1 MAKYIPNPKVIEA
14 IKKDWKSERMI
25 KHCIS
30 RLSNDCTLSNG
41 HIMTFEKPYI
51 KTSFCYGYSLSCTD
65 SESYDRASELAYN
78 AQNDV
83 INFINENIDYSGIKR
98 VYEKL
103 KNAEKV
109 YYNLNHYGF
118 INIENLHNEH
128 DECRL
133 RCEYGTQ
140 SEMYKQYIQFELNNN
155 DKKLIMEKLAEEL
168 QKFVKRLNTYLKK
181 YGLSCV
187 NSWSYWQDA

>member
-1 MAKYIPNPKVIEA
+1 MAKYIPNPKVIDA

-51 KTSFCYGYSLSCTD
+51 KTSFCYGYSLSSSD
-65 SESYDRASELAYN
+65 SESYDRAGEQAYN
-78 AQNDV
+78 ATQDT
-83 INFINENIDYSGIKR
+83 INFINENIDHSGIKR
-98 VYEKL
+98 SYEYLAK
-103 KNAEKV
+103 AEKI
-109 YYNLNHYGF
+109 YYRLDSYGF
-118 INIENLHNEH
+118 ITVNSFCNEH
-128 DECRL
+128 EECRL
-133 RCEYGTQ
+133 RCEFGTQ
-140 SEMYKQYIQFELNNN
+140 SEMYKQYIQFELNDN
-155 DKKLIMEKLAEEL
+155 DKKLIMSKLSEEL

>member
-1 MAKYIPNPKVIEA
+1 MSKYVPNPKVIEA
-14 IKKDWKSERMI
+14 IKKDWESERMI

-51 KTSFCYGYSLSCTD
+51 KTSFCYGYSLSNTD
-65 SESYDRASELAYN
+65 SESFDN
-78 AQNDV
+78 ANEQARKAQEDV
-83 INFINENIDYSGIKR
+83 INFINENIDHSGIKR
-98 VYEKL
+98 AYEALNNSK
-103 KNAEKV
+103 KV
-109 YYNLNHYGF
+109 YYSLNHYGF
-118 INIENLHNEH
+118 INVENLRNEH

-133 RCEYGTQ
+133 RCEFGTE
-140 SEMYKQYIQFELNNN
+140 SEMYKQYIQFELNDD
-155 DKKLIMEKLAEEL
+155 DKKLIMEKLSEEL

-187 NSWSYWQDA
+187 KSWSYWQDA

>member
-1 MAKYIPNPKVIEA
+1 MAKYIPNPKVIDA
-14 IKKDWKSERMI
+14 IKKDWSSERMI

-41 HIMTFEKPYI
+41 HIVTFEKPYI
-51 KTSFCYGYSLSCTD
+51 KTSFCYGYSLSSTD
-65 SESYDRASELAYN
+65 SESYDRAGELAYN
-78 AQNDV
+78 AQKDV
-83 INFINENIDYSGIKR
+83 
-98 VYEKL
+98 L
-103 KNAEKV
+103 KNSEKV
-109 YYNLNHYGF
+109 YYNLDHYGF
-118 INIENLHNEH
+118 INVKTLHNEH

-133 RCEYGTQ
+133 RCQYGTQ
-140 SEMYKQYIQFELNNN
+140 SEMYKQYIQFELN
-155 DKKLIMEKLAEEL
+155 DKDKQLIMEKLAEEL